1 VEPSQNKEVGET
13 VKLNTFNNRYT
24 VGSRGRANLK
34 NDDRNWYSHAADNSL
49 SPDTSNTNA
58 GNLSR
63 PTKQGGVPGLTL
75 GSILI
80 KSKTIV
86 SSPGLHSQYPFSN
99 CEVEIQS
106 SAFRS
111 TPSPSFPPCSPLF
124 LSSAHCL
131 VRC

>member
-1 VEPSQNKEVGET
+1 VEPSQNKELET
-13 VKLNTFNNRYT
+13 VKLNTLNNRYT

-63 PTKQGGVPGLTL
+63 PTKQGGVR
-75 GSILI
+75 SILI